1 MRDFPS
7 SSRWEA
13 FDMNPS
19 EQERFDRL
27 YANAIEAMKLHGLR
41 KKTIDSYCLT
51 LRRVASFF
59 GRCPDDITSD
69 EYRAYFKSLT
79 ERYSWSTVKVDLSSL
94 QFFHRYVLDREME
107 WVKIVR
113 PPRVRRLP
121 VIATRDEIQLL
132 INRVRKLRYRV
143 FFVVVYSLGLRIS
156 EGLDLEVTDIDGPQK
171 RVHIRDGKGGRDRY
185 VPLPE
190 MTYGIMRRFW
200 LSHRHPRLLFPSPVG
215 SRFMGTMASAPMD
228 ASGVQAAFKAAR
240 LECGI
245 EKRLTV
251 HSLRHAYAT
260 HLLEQGMDLR
270 LIQSLLGHS
279 NSNTTARYA
288 QITGIVRGSM
298 GDRIERLLHGFELR
312 WEEG

>member
-1 MRDFPS
+1 
-7 SSRWEA
+7 
-13 FDMNPS
+13 MNPS

-171 RVHIRDGKGGRDRY
+171 RVHIRDGKGGGDRY